1 MLMTDAWLVL
11 DPSEAKDE
19 NNQLMDEVKKISHR
33 IHAGLKRMSL
43 SSLLLSPSSSPP
55 PFPSPKDNTRTSLIV
70 LPCGNVPNLSSI
82 K

>member
-1 MLMTDAWLVL
+1 MTDAWLVL

-43 SSLLLSPSSSPP
+43 SSLLTPLSLLLLPPLFLSSSLLPP
-55 PFPSPKDNTRTSLIV
+55 PFSLLFLSPYSPS
-70 LPCGNVPNLSSI
+70 
-82 K
+82 